1 MKMIEK
7 VIEAFKVAE
16 PVVKIIKA
24 VLHGI
29 EVIVADLKEEAV
41 ITQTDENE

>member
-16 PVVKIIKA
+16 PIVKIVKA

-41 ITQTDENE
+41 IPQHSENE